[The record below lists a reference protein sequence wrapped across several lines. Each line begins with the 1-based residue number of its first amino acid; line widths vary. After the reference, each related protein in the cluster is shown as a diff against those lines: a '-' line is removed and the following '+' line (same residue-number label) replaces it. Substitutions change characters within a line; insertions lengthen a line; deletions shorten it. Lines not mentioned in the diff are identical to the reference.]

1 MECSGDVEE
10 FIVII
15 MCSKIFL
22 IPGCGFI
29 SADGLGVQVGRLS
42 VWMQTGRSVRSCVS

>member
-10 FIVII
+10 LMVVI

-22 IPGCGFI
+22 IAECEFVSP
-29 SADGLGVQVGRLS
+29 DGLGVYAGELS
-42 VWMQTGRSVRSCVS
+42 VWMQTGRSVRSCVC